1 MSLCFN
7 GTAVAA
13 IFACYNVGVMKMQLK
28 RYLGSL
34 VFVFLLCLSV
44 ALGATAGVLFVYN
57 SDLPQVNSLE
67 DYRPSLI
74 TEVYADDGQVIGS
87 FALER
92 RIVVSWD
99 QIPQVVKDAVTSV
112 EDQNFYEHWGIDL
125 YGIARASIKNL
136 MAGRVVE
143 GGSTLT
149 QQLSKNL
156 FLTPEKS
163 FRRKIQ
169 EAMLAIQIERY
180 YTKQQILTLYC
191 NLHFMGH
198 GQYGFA
204 AATEYYFDKQLKD
217 LNIEEAALL
226 AALPRSPINYDPV
239 QHPERAVM
247 RRNYAIDRMVAEKKI
262 TVAEGE
268 EAKSHPIQLAPKKR
282 PDELAPYFVEELR
295 RYLERK
301 YGTSA
306 VHEGGLKVYSTLN
319 VEMQKAANTAIRTGL
334 RVYDKR
340 HGWRGAERNLVNEG
354 VTDLQSVELPDWKLP
369 IRTNDIVPG
378 VVIEVTR
385 NGGTLK
391 IGNYRALLTAQDV
404 SWTGAKAVSEIL
416 QPGDVSL
423 FMIRSMSSAD
433 RKVEVSLEQ
442 KPKVQGSFLAIEPKT
457 GEIKAMVG
465 GYDFD
470 DSKFNRT
477 TQSMRQTG
485 SSFKPFVYTA
495 AVDNGLRPDDTIL
508 DAPVNFGGYAPG
520 NYDGKYE
527 GVITIRRA
535 FGDSR
540 NIPAVKT
547 LAKLGVQNLIPYIRR
562 FGITSKIEPYLP
574 IALGAADVTLQ
585 EMVSA
590 YTTFP
595 NDGVRVSPQMIR
607 RVTDY
612 DGAILEENDLGELH
626 DVIPAET
633 ARIMVDLMQEPV
645 KRGTAT
651 KAQELKR
658 PVAGKTGTTN
668 DFTGAWFIGYTP
680 SLAAGTWIGFDEK
693 VTLGDKETGG
703 KAALP
708 MWIDFMQQVYKD
720 KPLEQF
726 DTSSPLTT
734 EVRQTAPPPSTEIAK
749 RQAQ

>member
-1 MSLCFN
+1 
-7 GTAVAA
+7 
-13 IFACYNVGVMKMQLK
+13 MKMQLK
-28 RYLGSL
+28 QYLGSL
-34 VFVFLLCLSV
+34 VFVFLLCLSI

-67 DYRPSLI
+67 DYRPSLV

-92 RIVVSWD
+92 RIVVTWD
-99 QIPQVVKDAVTSV
+99 QIPQLVKDAVVSV

-125 YGIARASIKNL
+125 YGIARASVKNL

-156 FLTPEKS
+156 FLTPEQS

-169 EAMLAIQIERY
+169 EAMLSIQIERY

-204 AATEYYFDKQLKD
+204 AAAEYYFNKQLKD
-217 LNIEEAALL
+217 LNLDEAAML
-226 AALPRSPINYDPV
+226 AALPKSGSLYSPIL
-239 QHPERAVM
+239 HPDRALQ
-247 RRNYAIDRMVAEKKI
+247 RRNYVIDRMVAEKKVS
-262 TVAEGE
+262 VAQGE
-268 EAKSHPIQLAPKKR
+268 EAKLHPIQLAPKTR
-282 PDELAPYFVEELR
+282 QDELAPYFVEELR
-295 RYLERK
+295 RYLEKK

-319 VEMQKAANTAIRTGL
+319 VEAQKAADTAIRNGL

-340 HGWRGAERNLVNEG
+340 HGWRGAQRNLLNEG
-354 VTDLQSVELPDWKLP
+354 VQDLYTVSLPDWKLP

-378 VVIEVTR
+378 VVLSLNRSGAVV
-385 NGGTLK
+385 K
-391 IGNYRALLTAQDV
+391 IADYQAQLTPQDV
-404 SWTGAKAVSEIL
+404 AWTKAKDVSEIL
-416 QPGDVSL
+416 KPGDVAL

-442 KPKVQGSFLAIEPKT
+442 KPNDQGALVAIQPQT
-457 GEIKAMVG
+457 GEVKAMVG
-465 GYDFD
+465 GYDFN
-470 DSKFNRT
+470 DSKFNRA
-477 TQSMRQTG
+477 TQALRQTG
-485 SSFKPFVYTA
+485 SSFKPFVYAA
-495 AVDNGLRPDDTIL
+495 AVDNGLRPDDTVV
-508 DAPVNFGGYAPG
+508 DAPVSFGAYSPG
-520 NYDGKYE
+520 NYDGKYK
-527 GVITIRRA
+527 GTITIRQA
-535 FGDSR
+535 IAESR

-547 LAKLGVQNLIPYIRR
+547 LAKLGVNNLIPYLRR
-562 FGITSKIEPYLP
+562 FGITSKIEPVLP
-574 IALGAADVTLQ
+574 IALGAADVTLI
-585 EMVSA
+585 EMVSG
-590 YTTFP
+590 YSTFP
-595 NDGVRVSPQMIR
+595 NDGVRVVPQMIR
-607 RVTDY
+607 RVIDY
-612 DGAILEENDLGELH
+612 DGNVLEENLPELR

-645 KRGTAT
+645 RRGTAV

-668 DFTGAWFIGYTP
+668 DFTDAWFIGYTP
-680 SLAAGTWIGFDEK
+680 SLAAGVWIGFDEK

-703 KAALP
+703 LAALP
-708 MWIDFMQQVYKD
+708 MWIEMMQQVYKD
-720 KPLEQF
+720 KPVEEF
-726 DTSSPLTT
+726 ETGPVLTT
-734 EVRQTAPPPSTEIAK
+734 GGPKDVSSFTDRAPTDIVSA
-749 RQAQ
+749 R